1 MDPATFRGQVK
12 SFVREHELIPA
23 GGDVTVLVSGGP
35 DSTALWHVLRA
46 LGYRVAAL
54 HVDHGLR
61 GEESS
66 ADARFCREVL
76 GAEVVDGR
84 GGRTEDEL
92 REIRYAQARDRLR
105 ATGHTRDDQI
115 ETVLY
120 RLVASGA
127 PGAIK
132 ARREDGIVRPLL
144 ERTREQVLAY
154 LEQEEVAY
162 RLDSSNPETKRG
174 LIRGQILPLLRQLHP
189 AAEENL
195 LRLAERATM
204 PPEVA
209 DLLSSSAG
217 SKRLDLGSGVT
228 LVREYDRA
236 WVEPSPRSLEGLV
249 RWGGWQISA
258 DEKGLKVRTWRP
270 GDRLAGRNKKIQ
282 DVFVDAKIPRTERE
296 TWPLVVR
303 GDEVVAVPGI
313 VDVPGVKAERV
324 AD

>member
-1 MDPATFRGQVK
+1 MDPATFRGQVEG
-12 SFVREHELIPA
+12 FVRQHELIPA

-46 LGYRVAAL
+46 LGYRVTAL
-54 HVDHGLR
+54 HIDHGLR

-76 GAEVVDGR
+76 GAEVVNGR

-120 RLVASGA
+120 RLIASGT

-209 DLLSSSAG
+209 DLLSSRAG

-236 WVEPSPRSLEGLV
+236 WVEPSPRSLEGVV
-249 RWGGWQISA
+249 RWGRWKISA

-282 DVFVDAKIPRTERE
+282 DLFVDAKIPRTERE

>member
-1 MDPATFRGQVK
+1 METARFRGRVE
-12 SFVREHELIPA
+12 SFVREHELIAP

-35 DSTALWHVLRA
+35 DSTALWHVLRG
-46 LGYRVAAL
+46 LGYRVSAL

-61 GEESS
+61 GEESD

-84 GGRTEDEL
+84 GGTTEDEL

-105 ATGHTRDDQI
+105 ATGHTRNDQV

-120 RLVASGA
+120 RLIASGA

-132 ARREDGIVRPLL
+132 ARREDDVVRPLL
-144 ERTREQVLAY
+144 ERTREEVLTY
-154 LEQEEVAY
+154 LEHEALPY
-162 RLDSSNPETKRG
+162 RLDMSNTDTKRG
-174 LIRGQILPLLRQLHP
+174 LIREQILPLLRQLHP
-189 AAEENL
+189 AAEANL
-195 LRLAERATM
+195 LRLADRATM

-209 DLLSSSAG
+209 DLLSSGAG

-236 WVEPSPRSLEGLV
+236 WVEPSPRALQGVV
-249 RWGGWQISA
+249 RWGGWMISA
-258 DEKGLKVRTWRP
+258 DEKGLKVRAWRP

-296 TWPLVVR
+296 LWPLVVR

-313 VDVPGVKAERV
+313 VEVPGVKAERV